1 MVADVPTPGPDAPE
15 GALLVIPG
23 DGREV
28 FRLVRNDPPSSKD
41 FQPRYGKGAA
51 KAAGVSELLRQGL
64 SHYLTIDDAQ
74 AVNTQN
80 SMVAKLPLNEG
91 LFNFARTGQLT
102 GHLDVW
108 GRTEDFV
115 ELAQLVE

>member
-1 MVADVPTPGPDAPE
+1 
-15 GALLVIPG
+15 
-23 DGREV
+23 
-28 FRLVRNDPPSSKD
+28 
-41 FQPRYGKGAA
+41 
-51 KAAGVSELLRQGL
+51 
-64 SHYLTIDDAQ
+64 
-74 AVNTQN
+74 
-80 SMVAKLPLNEG
+80 MVAKLPLNEG